1 MHDHDTEA
9 LSRREFLAGSPALGT
24 TLVSTTESPAV
35 PDFELAEATIAG
47 LQADMKSGKYTAL
60 ALTRLYLEQIE
71 RVDTQGAALR
81 SVLEINPD
89 AEALARQRDTERA
102 AGLVRSPL
110 HGIPILLKDN
120 IGTADRME
128 TTAGSLALI
137 GARPAKNAPL
147 VDRLL
152 SAGAVIL
159 GKTNLS
165 EWANFRSTHSV
176 SGWSGRGGQTRNPYA
191 LDRSPSGSSSG
202 SGAAIAA
209 NLATVAVGT
218 ETDGSILSPS
228 AANSLVGIKPTVGLI
243 SRTGII
249 PLAHSQDTAG
259 PMARTV
265 RDAALL
271 LNGLVCSDSADSA
284 TRVPGRRIPSDYTA
298 FLDPNG
304 LKGKRIGIARKVFFG
319 YSAPTD
325 EIAAAAIAV
334 LKKAGAIVVDP
345 ADIPTAGQFDA
356 DELTVLLYE
365 FKADLNRYLAG
376 LGTKAQ
382 VRSLRDVIA
391 FNTRNKSKELAFFG
405 QEHMLK
411 ADTLGSL
418 ETPAYKKAL
427 EKCRRLSRDLGI
439 DAVMNKHRL
448 DALFAPT
455 QGPVW
460 LIDLANGDS
469 GGGSSTTPAAVSG
482 YPSITVPA
490 GYYYNLP
497 VGVSFFGRP
506 WSEPLLLKIAY
517 AFEQATRVRRAPTFA
532 ATAAFPPSGR
542 K

>member
-1 MHDHDTEA
+1 MWQQTGSVEA
-9 LSRREFLAGSPALGT
+9 
-24 TLVSTTESPAV
+24 
-35 PDFELAEATIAG
+35 FELDEVTLNG
-47 LQADMKSGKYTAL
+47 LQEGMASGKYTSQS
-60 ALTRLYLEQIE
+60 LTERYLQRIE
-71 RVDTQGAALR
+71 RIDRQGPNLR
-81 SVLEINPD
+81 SVLETNPD
-89 AEALARQRDTERA
+89 ALEIARKRDEERA
-102 AGLVRSPL
+102 AGKVRGPL
-110 HGIPILLKDN
+110 HGIPVLLKDN

-147 VDRLL
+147 VTRLL
-152 SAGAVIL
+152 AAGAVLL

-209 NLATVAVGT
+209 NLAAVAVGT

-243 SRTGII
+243 SRTGIV

-265 RDAALL
+265 RDAVLL
-271 LNGLVCSDSADSA
+271 LNALVCADAADPA
-284 TRVPGRRIPSDYTA
+284 TQAKGRRTHTDYTA
-298 FLDPNG
+298 FLDAHG
-304 LKGKRIGIARKVFFG
+304 LKGKRIGIARKAFFG

-325 EIAAAAIAV
+325 RIAGEAIEA
-334 LKKAGAIVVDP
+334 LKAAGAEIIDP

-365 FKADLNRYLAG
+365 FKADLDSYLAT
-376 LGTKAQ
+376 LGPQAR
-382 VRSLRDVIA
+382 VHSLKDVVA
-391 FNTRNKSKELAFFG
+391 FNEREKVRELPFFG
-405 QEHMLK
+405 QEHMIK
-411 ADTLGSL
+411 AVGLGRL
-418 ETPAYKKAL
+418 TTAAYKKAR
-427 EKCRRLSRDLGI
+427 ERCVRLSREQGI
-439 DAVMNKHRL
+439 DAVMEKHRL

-460 LIDLANGDS
+460 LIDLANGDA
-469 GGGSSTTPAAVSG
+469 GTGSSTSPAAVAG

-490 GYYYNLP
+490 GYYHGLP
-497 VGVSFFGRP
+497 IGVSFFGRA
-506 WSEPLLLKIAY
+506 WSEPTLIKIAY
-517 AFEQATRVRRAPTFA
+517 AFEQATHLRRPPGFA
-532 ATAAFPPSGR
+532 ATALFPPSGVPDFAG